1 MNTPNTVGFN
11 VSVHDIEFS
20 VWLACISLLVCLYAR
35 HAAAAIA
42 FFIHQTTVVVAADV
56 IV

>member
-11 VSVHDIEFS
+11 VSVHDVKFS

-35 HAAAAIA
+35 HAAAATA
-42 FFIHQTTVVVAADV
+42 FFYSSATVVVAADV